1 MNNLET
7 IGNELISRTN
17 AICMMVCYES
27 PRTLTNIFILV
38 KDLDAEIDHVWN

>member
-7 IGNELISRTN
+7 IGNELISCTN

-27 PRTLTNIFILV
+27 PWTLTNISILV